1 AGNAAILRGGSESFH
16 SSGAILD
23 ALHKGLAAVGLP
35 ETCLQRPPVTDRA
48 AVGHLL
54 RMHEHL
60 DLIIPRGGRGL
71 IERVMQE
78 ASVPVLAHLDGNCH
92 TYLHAAADPEMAKA
106 IAVNAKMRRT
116 AICGATETLLVD
128 RSVAETL
135 LPPILEDLLQ
145 RGCELRGDAVV
156 QRLTR
161 AVAAASEADWDTE
174 FLGPVLAIKT
184 VAGLEEAIDHIA
196 RHGSHH
202 TDAIV
207 TDDAAAAE
215 TFLNRVDSAIV
226 MHNASTQYADGGEFG
241 MGAEIGISTGRLHA
255 RGPVGA
261 NELTIYKYRVRGQGQ
276 VCLQALKRL
285 GLDEVWWLVSP
296 QNPLKPVAGM
306 GRLADRLARARAV
319 AAHPRL
325 RVTAL
330 ERRLP
335 TALTAETLR
344 ALRHWF
350 AGVHFVWLMGA
361 DNLGQIHRWTA
372 WQEIFHTVGVAVL
385 DRPSYSFTPVAG
397 KAARR
402 FARARIP
409 ERKAGRLASAP
420 PPAWT
425 FLHIPRSALSATAL
439 RARAPSGLPDAV
451 AVRVEAILDRSATQ
465 SVTDGPAA
473 GAAEDIVV
481 IDLAGRSSIAD
492 YMVIASG
499 RSSRQVVSLAE
510 KLQQR
515 LKAAGYGPVAMEGQ
529 RSGDWV
535 VVDALDV
542 VVHLFRP
549 EVREF
554 YNLEKMWMTP
564 PAGEERGARA
574 VNA

>member
-1 AGNAAILRGGSESFH
+1 MASPRLRPPPFVTRRCLAAELGGRLPAAGQRIGLLGGSFNPAH
-16 SSGAILD
+16 D
-23 ALHKGLAAVGLP
+23 
-35 ETCLQRPPVTDRA
+35 
-48 AVGHLL
+48 GH
-54 RMHEHL
+54 R
-60 DLIIPRGGRGL
+60 
-71 IERVMQE
+71 
-78 ASVPVLAHLDGNCH
+78 
-92 TYLHAAADPEMAKA
+92 
-106 IAVNAKMRRT
+106 
-116 AICGATETLLVD
+116 
-128 RSVAETL
+128 
-135 LPPILEDLLQ
+135 
-145 RGCELRGDAVV
+145 
-156 QRLTR
+156 
-161 AVAAASEADWDTE
+161 
-174 FLGPVLAIKT
+174 
-184 VAGLEEAIDHIA
+184 
-196 RHGSHH
+196 
-202 TDAIV
+202 
-207 TDDAAAAE
+207 
-215 TFLNRVDSAIV
+215 
-226 MHNASTQYADGGEFG
+226 
-241 MGAEIGISTGRLHA
+241 
-255 RGPVGA
+255 
-261 NELTIYKYRVRGQGQ
+261 Q

-451 AVRVEAILDRSATQ
+451 A
-465 SVTDGPAA
+465 DGGRDESGPPGGRRTEPAA
-473 GAAEDIVV
+473 P
-481 IDLAGRSSIAD
+481 R
-492 YMVIASG
+492 
-499 RSSRQVVSLAE
+499 R
-510 KLQQR
+510 
-515 LKAAGYGPVAMEGQ
+515 
-529 RSGDWV
+529 
-535 VVDALDV
+535 
-542 VVHLFRP
+542 
-549 EVREF
+549 
-554 YNLEKMWMTP
+554 
-564 PAGEERGARA
+564 
-574 VNA
+574 